1 MNSKKLGIEKR
12 KYRKYTPWIFFM
24 TEVILMLEI
33 MYMANLLIGIEE
45 ILLVVFLGV
54 FYFRFEKLFKVLD
67 RQKSLQRV
75 AYRVSVR

>member
-1 MNSKKLGIEKR
+1 MNSKKLGVEKR

-24 TEVILMLEI
+24 SEVVLMLEV
-33 MYMANLLIGIEE
+33 MYMANLLIGIEQ

-67 RQKSLQRV
+67 RQKSLRPV
-75 AYRVSVR
+75 ACGVSAR